1 MEQEF
6 LDIIE
11 PITANLEFQKLKN
24 IAHHGLTRYDH
35 CVRVA
40 YGAYLISK
48 SLHLNYVEVTEA
60 AILHDFF
67 TDEVK
72 ECGFLKRL
80 QNHPRFALENAKKYY
95 PLSPMQED
103 IILTHMFPVTFTP
116 PKYLESWIVDLVD
129 DGVAVYE
136 KVRSTKKELRPVQAC
151 LFLLSINFF
160 KLF

>member
-11 PITANLEFQKLKN
+11 PITTNPEFQALKN

-48 SLHLNYVEVTEA
+48 TLHLNYVEVTEA
-60 AILHDFF
+60 AMLHDFF

-72 ECGFLKRL
+72 ESGFVSRL
-80 QNHPRFALENAKKYY
+80 QNHPKFALENAKKYY
-95 PLSPMQED
+95 NLTPMQED
-103 IILTHMFPVTFTP
+103 IILTHMFPITFIP
-116 PKYLESWIVDLVD
+116 PKYLESWIVDFVD
-129 DGVAVYE
+129 DVVAVYE

-151 LFLLSINFF
+151 LFLFSINFF